1 MSLQRGRK
9 MRKKTYKGTRT
20 EYANEKIKE
29 LYDRINLTVPKGKKE
44 EIKQAL
50 SGSGKSVNEYI
61 YMLICTDID
70 STGSRI
76 LKMQHGLT
84 ADQQAQLDKW
94 QVPRK
99 YHEMIESM
107 SYDKKEGYY
116 IYLKEGYIN
125 DVTGSRT
132 IRAEK
137 AQTLRM
143 TVNKSHKI

>member
-1 MSLQRGRK
+1 MNLKKGRE
-9 MRKKTYKGTRT
+9 MRKKTYIGTRT

-44 EIKQAL
+44 EIKQVL

-61 YMLICTDID
+61 YMLICADLD

-76 LKMQHGLT
+76 LNS
-84 ADQQAQLDKW
+84 QQEFTLEQRAQLDKW

-125 DVTGSRT
+125 DATGSRT
-132 IRAEK
+132 IRAGK
-137 AQTLRM
+137 TQSLRM
-143 TVNKSHKI
+143 IVNKSRKA

>member
-1 MSLQRGRK
+1 

-29 LYDRINLTVPKGKKE
+29 LYDRINLTVPKGKKD
-44 EIKQAL
+44 EIKQVL
-50 SGSGKSVNEYI
+50 IGSGKSVNEYI
-61 YMLICTDID
+61 YMLICTDLSD
-70 STGSRI
+70 SGSRI
-76 LKMQHGLT
+76 LKMRHGLT
-84 ADQQAQLDKW
+84 PEQEAMLDKW
-94 QVPRK
+94 QVPKK

-132 IRAEK
+132 IRTEK
-137 AQTLRM
+137 TQNLRM
-143 TVNKSHKI
+143 IVNKSRKA

>member
-1 MSLQRGRK
+1 
-9 MRKKTYKGTRT
+9 MRKKTYEGTRT
-20 EYANEKIKE
+20 EYANEKIRE
-29 LYDRINLTVPKGKKE
+29 LYDRINLTVPKGKKD
-44 EIKQAL
+44 EIKQVL

-61 YMLICTDID
+61 YMLICADLD
-70 STGSRI
+70 GTGSRI
-76 LKMQHGLT
+76 LKKQHGLT
-84 ADQQAQLDKW
+84 PEQEKQLDKW

-132 IRAEK
+132 IRTEK
-137 AQTLRM
+137 TQNLRM
-143 TVNKSHKI
+143 IVNKSRKV

>member
-1 MSLQRGRK
+1 
-9 MRKKTYKGTRT
+9 MRKKTYEGTRT
-20 EYANEKIKE
+20 EYANEKIRE
-29 LYDRINLTVPKGKKE
+29 LYDRINLTVPKGKKD
-44 EIKQAL
+44 EIKQVL

-61 YMLICTDID
+61 YMLICADLD
-70 STGSRI
+70 GTGSRI
-76 LKMQHGLT
+76 LKKQYGLT
-84 ADQQAQLDKW
+84 PEQEKQLDKW

-132 IRAEK
+132 IRTEK
-137 AQTLRM
+137 TQNLRM
-143 TVNKSHKI
+143 IVNKSRKV